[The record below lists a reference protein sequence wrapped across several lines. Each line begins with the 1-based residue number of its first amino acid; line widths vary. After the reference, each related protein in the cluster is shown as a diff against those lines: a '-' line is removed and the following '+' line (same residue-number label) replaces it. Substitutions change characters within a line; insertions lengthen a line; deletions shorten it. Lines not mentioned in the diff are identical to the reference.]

1 MRIVLDLRIFG
12 PQYGG
17 LGRYNQQLLL
27 NLAKFDLKNQ
37 YIILV
42 KKLSS
47 DLPKLPD
54 NFSWKICPYH
64 WYSLK
69 EQIFLPFI
77 LKKLK
82 PDLVHFPH
90 FNVPIF
96 YRGKFIVTIHDLIMT
111 KFPSIRTST
120 LNRFVF
126 IFKRLAYQLTI
137 KLAIKKA
144 AKIIAVSKF
153 TAEDI
158 KNYFK
163 LNQKQAEK
171 IKVIYEGLTPIQNTS
186 EINDDLP
193 EKFFLYV
200 GNAYPHKNL
209 EFLLTVFKEF
219 LKNQPDFYLVLVG
232 THNYFYQELK
242 KYAGQHVIFAGF
254 IADKKLAAY
263 YKQAQAYIFP
273 SLYEGFGLPPLEALA
288 HQTLVLS
295 SSETCLPEILADA
308 VLYFDPKNKE
318 VLLNKMQIILKD
330 EDLKQQLNA
339 NSAKI
344 LARYSWEKMAQEIIQ
359 LYCIIML

>member
-12 PQYGG
+12 PQHGG

-27 NLAKFDLKNQ
+27 NLATFDLKNQ
-37 YIILV
+37 YIILI
-42 KKLSS
+42 KKISS
-47 DLPKLPD
+47 DLPDLPA
-54 NFSWKICPYH
+54 NFSWKVCPYH
-64 WYSLK
+64 WYSLQ

-137 KLAIKKA
+137 KSAITRA
-144 AKIIAVSKF
+144 DKIIAVSKF

-158 KNYFK
+158 KSYFH
-163 LNQKQAEK
+163 LNKNQAEK
-171 IKVIYEGLTPIQNTS
+171 IKVVYEGLTPIKDTQ

-209 EFLLTVFKEF
+209 AFLIDVFQEF
-219 LKNQPDFYLVLVG
+219 LKNHPDFYLVLVG
-232 THNYFYQELK
+232 THNYFYQQLEKL
-242 KYAGQHVIFAGF
+242 AHQHVIFAGF

-263 YKQAQAYIFP
+263 YRQSQAYIFP

-288 HQTLVLS
+288 HQTPVLS
-295 SSETCLPEILADA
+295 SSASCLPEILADA
-308 VLYFDPKNKE
+308 VVYFDPQNKE
-318 VLLNKMQIILKD
+318 DLLNKMENIITDKD
-330 EDLKQQLNA
+330 LTQQLKL
-339 NSAKI
+339 SSESVLAK
-344 LARYSWEKMAQEIIQ
+344 YSWEQMAQEIIKYYNQ
-359 LYCIIML
+359 K

>member
-27 NLAKFDLKNQ
+27 NLAKQDHTNQ
-37 YIILV
+37 YIVLV
-42 KKLSS
+42 KKMSS
-47 DLPKLPD
+47 DLPVIPA
-54 NFSWKICPYH
+54 NFSWKLCPYH
-64 WYSLK
+64 WYSLQ

-96 YRGKFIVTIHDLIMT
+96 YGGKFIVTIHDLIMT

-137 KLAIKKA
+137 RRAIKKA
-144 AKIIAVSKF
+144 SKIIAVSKF

-158 KNYFK
+158 KHYFH
-163 LNQKQAEK
+163 LNKNQAEK
-171 IKVIYEGLTPIQNTS
+171 IKVVYEGLTPIKDTQ

-209 EFLLTVFKEF
+209 EFLMTVFQQF
-219 LKNQPDFYLVLVG
+219 LQTNPDFYLVLVG
-232 THNYFYQELK
+232 THNYFYQELEK
-242 KYAGQHVIFAGF
+242 LAPQHVIFAGF
-254 IADKKLAAY
+254 IGDKKLAVY
-263 YKQAQAYIFP
+263 YRQSQAYIFP

-288 HQTLVLS
+288 HQVPVLS
-295 SSETCLPEILADA
+295 SSASCLPEILADA
-308 VLYFDPKNKE
+308 ALYFDPQNKQD
-318 VLLNKMQIILKD
+318 LLAKMQRIIID
-330 EDLKQQLNA
+330 EDLKKQLNI
-339 NSAKI
+339 NSVKI
-344 LARYSWEKMAQEIIQ
+344 LAKYSWEKMTQEIIQ
-359 LYCIIML
+359 CYK

>member
-12 PQYGG
+12 PKYGG

-27 NLAKFDLKNQ
+27 NLAKFDAQNQ
-37 YIILV
+37 YIILI
-42 KKLSS
+42 KTLSS
-47 DLPKLPD
+47 DLPELPA

-64 WYSLK
+64 WYSWQ
-69 EQIFLPFI
+69 EQIFLPSI

-120 LNRFVF
+120 LNRFIF

-137 KLAIKKA
+137 RLAIKRA
-144 AKIIAVSKF
+144 EKIIAVSQF
-153 TAEDI
+153 TADDI

-163 LNQKQAEK
+163 LSPKQAEK
-171 IKVIYEGLTPIQNTS
+171 IKVIYEGLTPIKATP

-209 EFLLTVFKEF
+209 EFLLTVFAKF
-219 LKNQPDFYLVLVG
+219 LKTHPDFYLVLVG
-232 THNYFYQELK
+232 DHNYFYQQLEK
-242 KYAGQHVIFAGF
+242 TAGQHVVFAGF
-254 IADKKLAAY
+254 IPDKKLASFY
-263 YKQAQAYIFP
+263 QQATAYIFP

-288 HQTLVLS
+288 YQTPVLS
-295 SSETCLPEILADA
+295 SSASCLPEILADS

-318 VLLNKMQIILKD
+318 DLLHKLEQIISD
-330 EDLKQQLNA
+330 DNLKQSLLSNSNA
-339 NSAKI
+339 V
-344 LARYSWEKMAQEIIQ
+344 LARYSWEKMAQEIITHCYQ
-359 LYCIIML
+359 K

>member
-27 NLAKFDLKNQ
+27 NLAKLDHTNQ
-37 YIILV
+37 YIILI

-47 DLPKLPD
+47 ENLDLPV
-54 NFSWKICPYH
+54 NFSWKLCPYH
-64 WYSLK
+64 WYSLQ
-69 EQIFLPFI
+69 EQIFLPLI

-82 PDLVHFPH
+82 PDVVHFPH

-137 KLAIKKA
+137 SLAIKRA
-144 AKIIAVSKF
+144 DKIIAVSQF

-158 KNYFK
+158 KTYFH
-163 LNQKQAEK
+163 LNQNQAEK
-171 IKVIYEGLTPIQNTS
+171 IKVVYEGLTPIKDAQ

-193 EKFFLYV
+193 DKFFLYV

-209 EFLLTVFKEF
+209 AFLIETFQEF
-219 LKNQPDFYLVLVG
+219 LKNHPDFYLVLVG
-232 THNYFYQELK
+232 THNYFYQKLEKLVAK
-242 KYAGQHVIFAGF
+242 HVIFAGF
-254 IADKKLAAY
+254 VSDKKLAAY
-263 YKQAQAYIFP
+263 YRQSQAYIFP

-288 HQTLVLS
+288 HHTPVLS
-295 SSETCLPEILADA
+295 SSASCLPEILADA
-308 VLYFDPKNKE
+308 VVYFDPQNKE
-318 VLLNKMQIILKD
+318 DLLDKMENIITD
-330 EDLKQQLNA
+330 EDLKQQLKIRGDKVI
-339 NSAKI
+339 AK
-344 LARYSWEKMAQEIIQ
+344 YSWEQMAQEIIK
-359 LYCIIML
+359 YYK

>member
-27 NLAKFDLKNQ
+27 NLAKFDKTNN
-37 YIILV
+37 YIVLV
-42 KKLSS
+42 KKISP
-47 DLPKLPD
+47 DLPDLPA
-54 NFSWKICPYH
+54 NFVWQLCPYH

-96 YRGKFIVTIHDLIMT
+96 YSGKFIVTIHDLIMT

-137 KLAIKKA
+137 KSAVTRA
-144 AKIIAVSKF
+144 EKIIAVSKF

-158 KNYFK
+158 KSYFH
-163 LNQKQAEK
+163 LNKNQAEK
-171 IKVIYEGLTPIQNTS
+171 IKVVYEGLTPIKDTQ

-193 EKFFLYV
+193 ENFFLYV

-209 EFLLTVFKEF
+209 EFLIAVFKDF
-219 LKNQPDFYLVLVG
+219 LKTNPDFYLVLVG
-232 THNYFYQELK
+232 TYNYFYKQLEK
-242 KYAGQHVIFAGF
+242 STDKHVIFAGF
-254 IADKKLAAY
+254 IPDKKLASY
-263 YKQAQAYIFP
+263 YRQAQAYIFP

-288 HQTLVLS
+288 HQTPVLS
-295 SSETCLPEILADA
+295 SSASCLPEILGDA
-308 VLYFDPKNKE
+308 ALYFDPKSKE
-318 VLLNKMQIILKD
+318 DLLNKMQTIITD
-330 EDLKQQLNA
+330 EALKQRLKLN
-339 NSAKI
+339 SKRI
-344 LARYSWEKMAQEIIQ
+344 LEKYSWEQMAQEIIKYYHQ
-359 LYCIIML
+359 K